1 MALSNVIP
9 EVWRKTV
16 LAALRESLVFRS
28 VANLNFKQ
36 EVWGMGDT
44 LHVLSLGALA
54 DAEYDSSNITY
65 TDPTDSTEDLLIDK
79 AQYVAWKVEDNV
91 KAKTNVAFESELLLD
106 AGHQLADYWD
116 ALGMAEYA
124 NASLDSYSTGT
135 TDWQFT
141 NATAANIPAFYAAIR
156 RQLKNAKA
164 PMGQAFVIGTPELE
178 EATNLYFGGKLA
190 SAKADD
196 VVTNGFA
203 GKFFGVNLYTSLNCV
218 TVDTTD
224 HGLAGIEGTAIALAD
239 DVITDEGIRL
249 EGRIATGHRML
260 TMGGIKT
267 YRPAISVDVNLNSTT
282 IATS

>member
-28 VANLNFKQ
+28 VANLKFKQ

-44 LHVLSLGALA
+44 LHILSLGALA
-54 DAEYDSSNITY
+54 DDEYGSGNITY
-65 TDPTDSTEDLLIDK
+65 SDPSDSTVDLLIDK
-79 AQYVAWKVEDNV
+79 AQYVAWKVEDSV

-124 NASLDSYSTGT
+124 NAGLDSYETGT

-141 NATAANIPAFYAAIR
+141 KDTCADVPQFFAAIN

-164 PMGQAFVIGTPELE
+164 PAGQSFVIGTPELE
-178 EATNLYFGGKLA
+178 EAVNIYFGNKLA

-196 VVTNGFA
+196 VVTNGFS
-203 GKFFGVNLYTSLNCV
+203 GKFFRTNLYTSLNCANE
-218 TVDTTD
+218 TATD
-224 HGLAGIEGTAIALAD
+224 HGLAGIEGSGIALAD

-260 TMGGIKT
+260 TVGGIRT
-267 YRPAISVDVNLNSTT
+267 FRPAISIDVNLNETT

>member
-116 ALGMAEYA
+116 ALGMAEYE

-260 TMGGIKT
+260 TVGGIRT
-267 YRPAISVDVNLNSTT
+267 FRPAISIDVNLNETT